1 MRKDPLVNTNSMIT
15 SFESLDSDDVRTY
28 EPMQRKQRRPEPRRK
43 GHGSSGG
50 GFHCRRNKH
59 HTWGSGAGARLAD
72 LRAFAGAIV
81 VALVAMAS
89 PALAGPF
96 DIGYKPVLNPGNA
109 AQPQSGLGAVAYNFQ
124 IATNE
129 TTNSQY
135 AFFLNNSSA
144 GKSNTNAV
152 WNATMNSR
160 NGGIVQNG
168 TSGNFTYSVKPGFED
183 RPVVGVT
190 WFQAARF
197 VNWYVNG
204 GTNASST
211 ETGSYTLNNA
221 TTGAI
226 ASRNAG
232 AKIWLPSA
240 DEWTKAAFYDATNAS
255 YKLYP
260 TNSNSAPT
268 PTTNTN
274 LAVQPNVATANTG
287 DFAQSQLNGLTMPVG
302 SYVNTTSTYGA
313 FDMLGNAK
321 ELTDTAASGGR
332 VYSMGGS
339 WATTEAGMS
348 VFMSDYSTPVNNA
361 VVSDLITQQIG
372 FRVAAVPEPSNVIA
386 AAMGLGGLIAVHMV
400 KRRKLALARVA
411 G

>member
-1 MRKDPLVNTNSMIT
+1 MRKEPLVNTASVIAA
-15 SFESLDSDDVRTY
+15 FESLESDDIRTY

-50 GFHCRRNKH
+50 GFHCRRNKS

-89 PALAGPF
+89 SAVAGPF
-96 DIGYKPVLNPGNA
+96 DIGFKEVLNPGNA
-109 AQPQSGLGAVAYNFQ
+109 AAPQSGLGAVAYNFQ

-135 AFFLNNSSA
+135 AYFLNNSAA
-144 GKSNTNAV
+144 GKSNTNGV
-152 WNATMNSR
+152 WAALMNSN
-160 NGGIVQNG
+160 NGGIIQNG
-168 TSGNFTYSVKPGFED
+168 TAGNYTYSVKSGYEN
-183 RPVVGVT
+183 RPVVAVN
-190 WFQAARF
+190 WFSAARF

-204 GTNASST
+204 GTNTSST

-221 TTGAI
+221 TSGAI
-226 ASRNAG
+226 VARNAG
-232 AKIWLPSA
+232 AKIWIPSA
-240 DEWTKAAFYDATNAS
+240 DEWTKAAFYDAKTAS
-255 YKLYP
+255 YKVYP
-260 TNSNSAPT
+260 TNSNAAPT
-268 PTTNTN
+268 ATQNTN
-274 LAVQPNVATANTG
+274 LAVQPNVHTPNTAN
-287 DFAQSQLNGLTMPVG
+287 FSQSPLNGVTMPVA
-302 SYVNTTSTYGA
+302 SYANTTSTYGA

-321 ELTDTAASGGR
+321 EWTDTGSASSA
-332 VYSMGGS
+332 YMMGAS
-339 WATTEAGMS
+339 YA
-348 VFMSDYSTPVNNA
+348 
-361 VVSDLITQQIG
+361 VSDLTRWTSDYATPSQNMVLSDNLSQTIG

-386 AAMGLGGLIAVHMV
+386 AAMGLGGLIAVHLV

>member
-1 MRKDPLVNTNSMIT
+1 MNTT
-15 SFESLDSDDVRTY
+15 SVIAAFESLESDDVRTY

-81 VALVAMAS
+81 VALVATAS
-89 PALAGPF
+89 SALAGPF
-96 DIGYKPVLNPGNA
+96 DIAFKPVLNPGNA

-124 IATNE
+124 IAANE
-129 TTNSQY
+129 TTNSEY
-135 AFFLNNSSA
+135 AYFLNNSAA

-152 WNATMNSR
+152 WNSTMNSR
-160 NGGIVQNG
+160 NGGIIQSG
-168 TSGNFTYSVKPGFED
+168 TAGNFTYSVKSGFEN
-183 RPVVGVT
+183 RPVVGTT
-190 WFQAARF
+190 WFNAARF

-204 GTNASST
+204 GTAASST

-221 TTGAI
+221 TSGAI

-240 DEWTKAAFYDATNAS
+240 DEWTKAAFYDATTTS

-260 TNSNSAPT
+260 TNSSAT
-268 PTTNTN
+268 PTATQNTN
-274 LAVQPNVATANTG
+274 LAVQPNVATPNTA
-287 DFAQSQLNGLTMPVG
+287 DFAQSAVNGTTMPIG

-313 FDMLGNAK
+313 FDMLGNTK
-321 ELTDTAASGGR
+321 ELTDTPYSTNR
-332 VYSMGGS
+332 VYSMGAS
-339 WATTEAGMS
+339 WATPAAS
-348 VFMSDYSTPVNNA
+348 LNVFASDYATPYDNA
-361 VVSDLITQQIG
+361 VVSDIITQQVG

-386 AAMGLGGLIAVHMV
+386 AAMGLGGLIAVHLV